1 VDARTDRDLWLSG
14 DRDDAPAFGT
24 IFDRHHQAVHVY
36 CFRLTGSC
44 TAAEELLSETFL
56 HAWRRRTELTPRGAS
71 ALPILLHLATVR
83 AQRRRPPVVPT
94 QRSASRDGEEEMRGV
109 LRRIAHVKGRH
120 REILE
125 LHAFGGL
132 SDEEIA
138 DVIGIQVTSVR
149 WSLDRTRGPLGE
161 PVISA

>member
-1 VDARTDRDLWLSG
+1 MDARTDRDLWLSE

-24 IFDRHHQAVHVY
+24 LFDRHHLAVHQY

-44 TAAEELLSETFL
+44 ASAEDLLTQTFL
-56 HAWRRRTELTPRGAS
+56 QAWRRRAQLTPAGES
-71 ALPILLHLATVR
+71 ALPLLLHLATTLVPR
-83 AQRRRPPVVPT
+83 GRRLVPS
-94 QRSASRDGEEEMRGV
+94 QRSAPEHGEAAMREV
-109 LRRIAHVKGRH
+109 LRRIAHIKGRH

-132 SDEEIA
+132 SDEQIA
-138 DVIGIQVTSVR
+138 QVMGIQAASVR

-161 PVISA
+161 PVVSS